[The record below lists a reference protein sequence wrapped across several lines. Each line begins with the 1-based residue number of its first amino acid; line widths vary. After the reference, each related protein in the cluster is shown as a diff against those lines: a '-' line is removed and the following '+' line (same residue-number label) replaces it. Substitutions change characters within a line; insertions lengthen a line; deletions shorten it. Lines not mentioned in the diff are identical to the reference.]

1 MDFLRSDG
9 LIKKQ
14 APAQGQ
20 VLGRG
25 GGVAG
30 SGQKAGADSSQ
41 LIQQCAAT
49 GGEIWEFKSGTRSSK
64 WGEAGQT

>member
-1 MDFLRSDG
+1 MSFFIKFLTSDG

-14 APAQGQ
+14 APARGQ

-30 SGQKAGADSSQ
+30 SEQKAGADSSQ
-41 LIQQCAAT
+41 LIQKWAAT
-49 GGEIWEFKSGTRSSK
+49 GGEIWKSEMGTTASN
-64 WGEAGQT
+64 